1 MGLKERAFIGLDLGG
16 TFLKYALG
24 KGDGTILRSGKLPS
38 NGSQSADAIFSV
50 MFQAITELLEAAE
63 KEALY
68 EQHELPL
75 YSPKKVKKGPPARGP
90 PELSRLHLLD
100 HQA

>member
-1 MGLKERAFIGLDLGG
+1 MEKSTFSTTHYHLAGARMGLKERAFIGLDLGG

-50 MFQAITELLEAAE
+50 MFQAIAELLEAAE
-63 KEALY
+63 K
-68 EQHELPL
+68 
-75 YSPKKVKKGPPARGP
+75 
-90 PELSRLHLLD
+90 
-100 HQA
+100 